1 MAILD
6 DELFNDAQLD
16 AEIVAYVKNQL
27 PQELQ
32 ERMDDEQLYYFHD
45 LIEEYLAES
54 GILESEADDEGYVN
68 VDVEEIATYLH
79 KHSVKDQIGDY
90 STDELLLLAEAEL
103 SYGDDF
109 ED

>member
-45 LIEEYLAES
+45 LIEE
-54 GILESEADDEGYVN
+54 
-68 VDVEEIATYLH
+68 
-79 KHSVKDQIGDY
+79 
-90 STDELLLLAEAEL
+90 
-103 SYGDDF
+103 
-109 ED
+109 